1 MGKQLVNFITCGCE
15 SSAPFLVTRR
25 VLIEEQELPT
35 LPEHMSSQPVLVEFV
50 LLDLCLSVLCF
61 LDLVVVFRL
70 TIVLSGLSVD
80 LWLND

>member
-1 MGKQLVNFITCGCE
+1 MR
-15 SSAPFLVTRR
+15 VTRR

-35 LPEHMSSQPVLVEFV
+35 LPEHMSLQPVLVEFV

-61 LDLVVVFRL
+61 LDLAVVFRL

-80 LWLND
+80 LWLLITPLVY